1 MGVKVGEGVLGATL
15 GAAVAVHCTVPVRIP
30 SEQEYE
36 PETVYPLLQVGSH
49 ELPLARLPVHGL
61 GSPFVTAAVA
71 SHALGLQAN
80 VSVNVPSVG
89 ASATNVPSVGSSATH
104 TSAMVASATRR
115 ETFVS
120 TVSLVIVPAEHDLLP
135 DAVYPL
141 LHVGVHEL
149 PIARLDVQLPNAPL
163 DGAGVASQVGTEVD
177 VDFGAGVANE
187 GLHAHGNS
195 GTRGKR
201 RGEPKGIDTCT
212 CCR

>member
-1 MGVKVGEGVLGATL
+1 MGLRVGEGVLGATL

-49 ELPLARLPVHGL
+49 ELPLDRLPVHGL

-71 SHALGLQAN
+71 SHASGLQAN
-80 VSVNVPSVG
+80 VSVNMPSVG
-89 ASATNVPSVGSSATH
+89 ASATNVPSVGSSATDAA
-104 TSAMVASATRR
+104 AMVASATRR
-115 ETFVS
+115 ATFAS

-149 PIARLDVQLPNAPL
+149 SIARLDVQSPSAPFVGAVVAWQV
-163 DGAGVASQVGTEVD
+163 GAGV
-177 VDFGAGVANE
+177 
-187 GLHAHGNS
+187 GLHANTPNPH
-195 GTRGKR
+195 
-201 RGEPKGIDTCT
+201 
-212 CCR
+212 